1 MTTGKKTTRFLTVV
15 IFSLTPFFSNGF
27 LDGIRK
33 QGNISHKSY
42 SNWLQ
47 NSCPID
53 SDTKLSSQSRILTL
67 GQEKVQKKFI
77 YNGPKSHASCI
88 LRSVEITRLM

>member
-1 MTTGKKTTRFLTVV
+1 MTTGKKTTRFLPVV
-15 IFSLTPFFSNGF
+15 TFSLTPFFSNGF

-53 SDTKLSSQSRILTL
+53 SDAKLSSQSCVLIL
-67 GQEKVQKKFI
+67 GKKK
-77 YNGPKSHASCI
+77 N
-88 LRSVEITRLM
+88 